1 LFIYQTFSTTVDSN
15 SRDTEIFDFN
25 SNEYPMQG
33 KVLEIDNTEVSAGF
47 VDYTKTSPH
56 KYGFTVSNTTTSN
69 QKVNAKYVILYITI

>member
-1 LFIYQTFSTTVDSN
+1 
-15 SRDTEIFDFN
+15 
-25 SNEYPMQG
+25 MQG